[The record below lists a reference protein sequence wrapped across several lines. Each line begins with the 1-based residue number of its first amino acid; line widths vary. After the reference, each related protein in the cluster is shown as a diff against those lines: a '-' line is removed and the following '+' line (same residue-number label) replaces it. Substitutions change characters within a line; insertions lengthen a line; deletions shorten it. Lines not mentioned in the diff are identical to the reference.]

1 LALPLLHRSPRL
13 PPRART
19 RGAGRAKDF
28 ISMFKLK
35 PCGAAATLLCLHL
48 AATAQMQVAAHAG
61 DDGNKRDSGI
71 VNITGQRLGTLP
83 TQIPTTIEGIT
94 AEQIAVTL
102 NATDSADALKYFPS
116 LLVRKRYIGDYDHAV
131 LSSRASGT
139 GNSARSLVYADG
151 ILLSNLLGNGASF
164 TPRWGLVTPE
174 EIERVDVLYGPF
186 SAAYPG
192 NSVGAVVDYI
202 TRMPERFEAHAK
214 LTGFRVNFDAYGQKE
229 TPSGGQA
236 SASLGS
242 RHGDFAWWFN
252 VSRQDSESQAL
263 VYVTKNAST
272 AAPAANATVVTGAI
286 AEKNRFN
293 QDWLLLGTT
302 NHAHTVQDHAKLK
315 LQWRASPTLRLAYT
329 LALWDNDA
337 ERDPRSWLRDGAGQ
351 TVEITPQNWGALTGG
366 SRPLSI
372 NGNGY
377 TLTAADAPR
386 TREHLMH
393 VMHGLTLRQS
403 SGGVFDWQVS
413 ASAYRYEDDAVRS
426 WSPVAGNA
434 AAGRLT
440 DLQGTG
446 WMTFAARGT
455 LRLGAPLTTEFGLQ
469 HDAHQFRN
477 KVFTTT
483 EWTGGPTAATPL
495 QRFEGNT
502 TLTSLWGQGVWS
514 ITPLL
519 KAVVGLRAEQWEAD
533 RGITTN
539 GTGVFSHPQR
549 DENAFSP
556 KLAVGYQVSD
566 EVSLKASTGKAVRF
580 PTVSELFQGSAN
592 AAGQLTL
599 GDPNL
604 AAEVSWTTELS
615 ADWASGG
622 HTARA
627 TLFHEGTR
635 NALYSQLVP
644 GSTTVSNIQNVER
657 IRTQGIELA
666 AGSQGLFL
674 KSFDLSGSLTFAD
687 SIITANARFP
697 ASVGKWQPRVPRWRA
712 NLLATWRATEDLT
725 GTLGVRYGGK
735 QFNSLDNTDPNGAR
749 YQGASP
755 FTVADVRVRWK
766 ATKQW
771 SAAFGIDNVTDRLY
785 WNFHPY
791 PGRTFVAEL
800 KFDL

>member
-1 LALPLLHRSPRL
+1 M
-13 PPRART
+13 RT
-19 RGAGRAKDF
+19 RPAVHKVVF
-28 ISMFKLK
+28 MLFTPT
-35 PCGAAATLLCLHL
+35 PCRAAATLLCLHL
-48 AATAQMQVAAHAG
+48 AATAQTQVAAAG
-61 DDGNKRDSGI
+61 DDAKKRDAGI
-71 VNITGQRLGTLP
+71 VTVTGQRLGTLP
-83 TQIPTTIEGIT
+83 TQIPTTIEGVS
-94 AEQIAVTL
+94 AEQISATI

-192 NSVGAVVDYI
+192 NSVGAVVDYV

-214 LTGFRVNFDAYGQKE
+214 LAAFRVNFDAYGQKE
-229 TPSGGQA
+229 TPGGGQA
-236 SASLGS
+236 SVALGS
-242 RHGDFAWWFN
+242 RHGDFAWWLN

-263 VYVTKNAST
+263 VYVTKNPST
-272 AAPAANATVVTGAI
+272 TAPAPNATVVTGAV
-286 AEKNRFN
+286 AELNRFN
-293 QDWLLLGTT
+293 QPWLLVGTT

-337 ERDPRSWLRDGAGQ
+337 ERDPRSWLRDSAGQ
-351 TVEITPQNWGALTGG
+351 TVEVTPGNWGALTGG
-366 SRPLSI
+366 SRPISI

-393 VMHGLTLRQS
+393 LMHGLTLRQA
-403 SGGVFDWQVS
+403 SGGLFDWQVS
-413 ASAYRYEDDAVRS
+413 ASAYRYEDDEVRA
-426 WSPVAGNA
+426 WAPVAGNA
-434 AAGRLT
+434 VAGRLT

-446 WMTFAARGT
+446 WTTFAARGT

-483 EWTGGPTAATPL
+483 EWTAGPTAATPL

-502 TLTSLWGQGVWS
+502 ALTSLWGQGVWS
-514 ITPLL
+514 ISPLL
-519 KAVVGLRAEQWEAD
+519 KAVVGLRAEHWEAD
-533 RGITTN
+533 RGLTTN
-539 GTGVFSHPQR
+539 GNGLFSHPKR
-549 DENAFSP
+549 NEDAFSP
-556 KLAVGYQVSD
+556 KLALGYQLND

-580 PTVSELFQGSAN
+580 PTVSELFQGTVN
-592 AAGQLTL
+592 ATTGVLTL

-615 ADWASGG
+615 ADWSSDG

-644 GSTTVSNIQNVER
+644 GSTTVSNIQNVDR

-666 AGSQGLFL
+666 ASSQDLFV
-674 KSFDLSGSLTFAD
+674 KGFDLSGSVTFAD
-687 SIITANARFP
+687 SIITANNRFP

-712 NLLATWRATEDLT
+712 NLLATWRATDALT
-725 GTLGVRYGGK
+725 GTLGVRHGGK
-735 QFNSLDNTDPNGAR
+735 QFNSLDNSDPNGAR
-749 YQGASP
+749 YQGASE

-766 ATKQW
+766 ATRQW
-771 SAAFGIDNVTDRLY
+771 SAAFGIDNVTDELY

-791 PGRTFVAEL
+791 PGRTFVVEL